1 MSGIRTEWTSPSD
14 PRRVYDLTLDID
26 AHGRVSVRTAYLR
39 RDGKQRVRVE
49 SMETFT
55 ATLEQLP
62 TLDPQTRARLEARAR
77 RLAKETTA

>member
-1 MSGIRTEWTSPSD
+1 VSGIRTEWTSPSD
-14 PRRVYDLTLDID
+14 PRRVYDLTLDVD

-39 RDGKQRVRVE
+39 RDGKQRVRVP

-62 TLDPQTRARLEARAR
+62 TLDPDTRARLEARAR
-77 RLAKETTA
+77 RLAKEVPA